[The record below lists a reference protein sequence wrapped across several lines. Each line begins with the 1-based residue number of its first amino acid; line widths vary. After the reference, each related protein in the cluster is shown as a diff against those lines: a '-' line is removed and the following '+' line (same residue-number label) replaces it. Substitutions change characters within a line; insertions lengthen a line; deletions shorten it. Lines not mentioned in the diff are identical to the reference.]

1 MNQDDLR
8 RLSQIRVEE
17 ARVLLAAGLG
27 SGADYLAGYAV
38 ECALK
43 AFIARRTLACDFPR
57 EQLVLDSH
65 THDIEKL
72 VTLTELRADRDV
84 DIRVDPNRKDNW
96 GLVGTW
102 TESARYNI
110 RSIDKAQ
117 ALHLAASDPD
127 HGV

>member
-43 AFIARRTLACDFPR
+43 AFIVRRTLAGDFSR
-57 EQLVLDSH
+57 EQLVLDSY

-72 VTLTELRADRDV
+72 VTFTEMRADRDV

-110 RSIDKAQ
+110 RSIDKAR
-117 ALHLAASDPD
+117 AIHLAASDPD